1 MRLGEQGKEAR
12 MKKIAILSLSFFTV
26 LTGAMLAPALPAI
39 QQSYHHQV
47 SAFWIQSLLT
57 LPSLLLL
64 LMLIIARH
72 LPGTKKQQVIV
83 GLLIYLIG
91 GLAPILPLP
100 FLGLALARLISG
112 LGLSLFTG
120 PAISLIGDHY
130 PEAQTRR
137 QLLGWA
143 SAVTS
148 GGTISAVSL
157 SGWLVGHD
165 WHWVFGL
172 YGAAVVPLLL
182 IWRWLPETT
191 REDSH
196 ARQPFKLSAG
206 LVVTYGL
213 NLSWNALYF
222 VIPTTVPFY
231 FQSWLHDA
239 NASHAGLLMAGV
251 SAVALVVG
259 MNYARIKLPAR
270 EKLISVFGVLLIA
283 GGLLLARLEIWA
295 MVFAGLGVALAM
307 PVFNERVIAQTQPD
321 DRDHALSIGYAM
333 VFAGQ
338 LVSPFIF
345 SGLTIA
351 QRLWGLTLAAFVL
364 SVLALSRRLQVAT
377 P

>member
-39 QQSYHHQV
+39 QQTYHQV

-57 LPSLLLL
+57 LPSLSLL
-64 LMLIIARH
+64 LMLIIAWH

-307 PVFNERVIAQTQPD
+307 PVFNERVIAQTRPV

>member
-1 MRLGEQGKEAR
+1 

-39 QQSYHHQV
+39 QQSYPQV
-47 SAFWIQSLLT
+47 SAFWIQNLLT
-57 LPSLLLL
+57 LPSLSLL
-64 LMLIIARH
+64 LMLVIARH
-72 LPGTKKQQVIV
+72 LPGTKKQQVLA
-83 GLLIYLIG
+83 GLLIYLVG
-91 GLAPILPLP
+91 GLLPILPLP
-100 FLGLALARLISG
+100 FIDLALARLISG

-157 SGWLVGHD
+157 SGWLVGRD

-172 YGAAVVPLLL
+172 YGAAVVPLIL
-182 IWRWLPETT
+182 IWQWLPETS
-191 REDSH
+191 REDS
-196 ARQPFKLSAG
+196 RIGQPFQLTTE

-213 NLSWNALYF
+213 NLSWNTLYF
-222 VIPTTVPFY
+222 VIPTTIPFY
-231 FQSWLHDA
+231 FQSWLHDPDA
-239 NASHAGLLMAGV
+239 THAGLLMAGV

-259 MNYARIKLPAR
+259 MNYAHIKLPSR
-270 EKLISVFGVLLIA
+270 EKLVSVFGVLMLA
-283 GGLLLARLEIWA
+283 GGFLLGRLEIWA
-295 MVFAGLGVALAM
+295 MVFAGFGVALAM
-307 PVFNERVIAQTQPD
+307 PVFNERVIAQSQPD
-321 DRDHALSIGYAM
+321 DRDQALSIGYAM

-338 LVSPFIF
+338 LMSPFIF
-345 SGLTIA
+345 SELSIV
-351 QRLWGLTLAAFVL
+351 QRLWGLTSAALLL
-364 SVLALSRRLQVAT
+364 SVIALSRRLQVAA

>member
-1 MRLGEQGKEAR
+1 MRLGEQGKEDR

-39 QQSYHHQV
+39 QQSYPQV

-57 LPSLLLL
+57 LPSLSLL
-64 LMLIIARH
+64 LMLMVARH
-72 LPGTKKQQVIV
+72 LPGTKKQQVVI
-83 GLLIYLIG
+83 GLLIYLVG
-91 GLAPILPLP
+91 GLIPILPLP
-100 FLGLALARLISG
+100 FFTLVFARLISG

-130 PEAQTRR
+130 PETSTRR
-137 QLLGWA
+137 LLLGWA

-172 YGAAVVPLLL
+172 YSAAVVPLIL
-182 IWRWLPETT
+182 IWRWLPETV
-191 REDSH
+191 REASH
-196 ARQPFKLSAG
+196 TGQPFKLSAG
-206 LVVTYGL
+206 LAVTYGL

-251 SAVALVVG
+251 STVALVVG

-270 EKLISVFGVLLIA
+270 EKLISVFGVLMLA
-283 GGLLLARLEIWA
+283 GGFLLGHLEIWA
-295 MVFAGLGVALAM
+295 MVFAGFGVALAM

-345 SGLTIA
+345 SGLSIA
-351 QRLWGLTLAAFVL
+351 QRLWGMTLAALVL
-364 SVLALSRRLQVAT
+364 SVIALSRRLQVAA

>member
-1 MRLGEQGKEAR
+1 

-39 QQSYHHQV
+39 QQSYPQV
-47 SAFWIQSLLT
+47 STFWIQSLLT
-57 LPSLLLL
+57 LPSLSLL
-64 LMLIIARH
+64 LMLMIARH
-72 LPGTKKQQVIV
+72 LPGTKKKQVIV
-83 GLLIYLIG
+83 GLLIYLVG
-91 GLAPILPLP
+91 GLVPIIPLP
-100 FLGLALARLISG
+100 FIGLAFARLISG

-120 PAISLIGDHY
+120 PAISLIGDLY
-130 PEAQTRR
+130 SDAQTRR

-148 GGTISAVSL
+148 GGTISAVSA

-172 YGAAVVPLLL
+172 YGAAVVPLIL
-182 IWRWLPETT
+182 IWQWLPETV
-191 REDSH
+191 REPSDTG
-196 ARQPFKLSAG
+196 QPFKLSTG
-206 LVVTYGL
+206 LAVTYGL

-222 VIPTTVPFY
+222 VVPTTVPFY

-251 SAVALVVG
+251 SAVALFVG
-259 MNYARIKLPAR
+259 MNYAHLKLPAR
-270 EKLISVFGVLLIA
+270 EKLVSVFAVLLIA
-283 GGLLLARLEIWA
+283 GGFLLNRLEILA

-307 PVFNERVIAQTQPD
+307 PVFNERVIAQTQPV

-345 SGLTIA
+345 SGLSIA
-351 QRLWGLTLAAFVL
+351 QRLWGMTLAALVL
-364 SVLALSRRLQVAT
+364 SVFALSRRLQVAT
-377 P
+377 L

>member
-1 MRLGEQGKEAR
+1 

-39 QQSYHHQV
+39 QQTYHQV

-57 LPSLLLL
+57 LPSLSLL

-100 FLGLALARLISG
+100 FFGLALARLISG

-130 PEAQTRR
+130 PEAQARR

-172 YGAAVVPLLL
+172 YGAAVVPLVL
-182 IWRWLPETT
+182 IWRWLPELS
-191 REDSH
+191 RDDSH
-196 ARQPFKLSAG
+196 AGQPFKLSAG

-283 GGLLLARLEIWA
+283 GGLLLGRLEIWA
-295 MVFAGLGVALAM
+295 MVFAGFGVALAM

-345 SGLTIA
+345 SGLSIA

-364 SVLALSRRLQVAT
+364 SVLALSRRLHVAT